1 MHLAPGE
8 INSYEVLDGSQV
20 MQKSRAALQRCKENL
35 PLHPP
40 IRSPPTLLS
49 PTIFAKEKGAA
60 PSGGL
65 ALWDSAEAPKVKDNV
80 KGVLHAELLCFPC
93 MCCRIPEHPSTAPT
107 QGVPALRSRHCGE
120 GTLEQMGQLFGNL
133 KCFVG
138 FFEGRMSWNLKG
150 KSLRTQHSCNVE
162 AGGACSAAA
171 RDCCGFAVEMLRQRR
186 VLGQEGPDQQPG
198 CSQQLPG
205 SEHSTVTHSAVS
217 AFHFGFFFFNTIFT

>member
-1 MHLAPGE
+1 
-8 INSYEVLDGSQV
+8 
-20 MQKSRAALQRCKENL
+20 
-35 PLHPP
+35 
-40 IRSPPTLLS
+40 
-49 PTIFAKEKGAA
+49 
-60 PSGGL
+60 
-65 ALWDSAEAPKVKDNV
+65 
-80 KGVLHAELLCFPC
+80 
-93 MCCRIPEHPSTAPT
+93 
-107 QGVPALRSRHCGE
+107 
-120 GTLEQMGQLFGNL
+120 
-133 KCFVG
+133 
-138 FFEGRMSWNLKG
+138 MSWSLKG